1 MPDSSRPALRG
12 LHHVTAIC
20 GDPQPNID
28 FWVGLLGLRL
38 VKRTVNFDDPGT
50 WHLYYGDGAGTP
62 GSIMTFFPW
71 ASLPPLTR
79 ARGRAGAGQ
88 VVTTLFAIPAASY
101 DFWVGRFADTGT
113 DFDVPSDRFGERRLA
128 LRDPDGIGLELVA
141 TDRLP
146 DTSWWRDSP
155 IPAEHAIAGI
165 QGVVIVVRDAA
176 ATADVLERTLGFAP
190 AEADGVHRRFGVGAS
205 HAQSLIELV
214 EDPTIEIGRM
224 GIGAV
229 HHVAWRTAD
238 RDEQERW
245 RGVIAA
251 AGFEVTPILDRQYFE
266 SIYFR
271 EPGGTL
277 FEIATD
283 PPGFL
288 RDEPLDALGEKLR
301 LPPWLE
307 ERRPAIEAKLPE
319 IGPPRT
325 WRM

>member
-1 MPDSSRPALRG
+1 MSDRPSLLG

-20 GDPQPNID
+20 GEPQPNID

-62 GSIMTFFPW
+62 GTIMTFFPW
-71 ASLPPLTR
+71 ASLPPLVR
-79 ARGRAGAGQ
+79 GRGRAGAGQ
-88 VVTTLFAIPAASY
+88 VVTTYFAIAAASF
-101 DFWVGRFADTGT
+101 DFWADRLAGSVF
-113 DFDVPSDRFGERRLA
+113 DFEVPADRFGERRLA
-128 LRDPDGIGLELVA
+128 VRDPDGISLELVA

-146 DTSWWRDSP
+146 ASTWWPDSP

-165 QGVVIVVRDAA
+165 QGVGILVQDADE
-176 ATADVLERTLGFAP
+176 TEELVTRTLGFT
-190 AEADGVHRRFGVGAS
+190 ADGAEGGRRRYRVGPAGS
-205 HAQSLIELV
+205 VLEVAADEAAP
-214 EDPTIEIGRM
+214 EGRM

-229 HHVAWRTAD
+229 HHVAWRVAS
-238 RDEQERW
+238 REEEERFQER
-245 RGVIAA
+245 VAA
-251 AGFEVTPILDRQYFE
+251 AGAHVTQVLDRQYFE

-271 EPGGTL
+271 EPGGVL

-288 RDEPLDALGEKLR
+288 RDEPLESLGTALK

-307 ERRPAIEAKLPE
+307 ERRPAITAKLPE

-325 WRM
+325 WRL